1 MKKVAVIGGG
11 FAGLSAAVRLAENG
25 FKVHLFEASPKLGG
39 RAYSF
44 FSEKYQAYLDNGQ
57 HILMGCYRETLD
69 FITTIGAKDRITIQ
83 KNLEV
88 PFITETGEV
97 HTLTPPGDRVIPRMV
112 RLGTAL
118 FRYESL
124 SFSERFSIAKLFLKI
139 KNPKFM
145 IPEHLNAATWL
156 QQEGINENSIKRF
169 FEILGISALNAT
181 LKESSASVFKRV
193 LREIFFGIE
202 GSERIIIPSVGLSQ
216 MYCEPAV
223 SYLKERSNQVDLS
236 KSLDAIFHD
245 GTVVKKLIIGE
256 DEYNDFDAVILAV
269 PPYALSRIRGGEFLI
284 DPVQQTYTYAPI
296 ISAHL
301 FLGKNYLEKPF
312 YALHKSPIHWVFN
325 HGNRLTL
332 VISAAYDIVEKSNE
346 YLYAIIIR
354 ELSNYLDI
362 SAQDILDYQIIKEK
376 RATVVP
382 AVENIFKRPGTI
394 TGIKNLF
401 LAGDWTDTGIPST
414 IESAVISGN
423 RAAESATKY
432 LVSELY

>member
-11 FAGLSAAVRLAENG
+11 FAGLSAAARLAENG
-25 FKVHLFEASPKLGG
+25 FRIHLFEASPKLGG

-44 FSEKYQAYLDNGQ
+44 YSEKYQQYLDNGQ

-88 PFITETGEV
+88 PFITETGDI
-97 HTLTPPGDRVIPRMV
+97 HTLTPPGDRVIPRML
-112 RLGTAL
+112 RLGSAL

-124 SFSERFSIAKLFLKI
+124 SFSERISIARLFLKI
-139 KNPKFM
+139 RNPKVS
-145 IPEHLNAATWL
+145 IPEQMNAEAWL
-156 QQEGINENSIKRF
+156 KKEGITENSVKRF

-181 LKESSASVFKRV
+181 LKESSASVFRRILK
-193 LREIFFGIE
+193 EIFFGIE

-223 SYLKERSNQVDLS
+223 AYLKERGNEVLVS
-236 KSLDAIFHD
+236 KPLDAIVHD
-245 GTVVKKLIIGE
+245 GVMVRQLKSGE

-269 PPYALSRIRGGEFLI
+269 PPYALPKIKGAEFLL
-284 DPVQQTYTYAPI
+284 DPVFQSFIYAPI

-301 FLGKNYLEKPF
+301 FLGKNFLEKPF

-332 VISAAYDIVEKSNE
+332 VVSAAYDIVEKSNE
-346 YLYAIIIR
+346 YLYAIIVR

-362 SAQDILDYQIIKEK
+362 SAQDIIDYQIVKEK

-382 AVENIFKRPGTI
+382 SAENIFKRPKTTTSI
-394 TGIKNLF
+394 RNLF
-401 LAGDWTDTGIPST
+401 LAGDWTDTGLPST

-423 RAAESATKY
+423 KAAESVTRH